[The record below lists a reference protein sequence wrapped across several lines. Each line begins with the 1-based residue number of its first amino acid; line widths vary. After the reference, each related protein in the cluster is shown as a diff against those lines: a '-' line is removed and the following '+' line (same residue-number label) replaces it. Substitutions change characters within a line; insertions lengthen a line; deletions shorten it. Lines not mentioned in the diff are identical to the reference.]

1 MWKGV
6 LFWGYLSPPGGN
18 RQNEGMYVKYMLL
31 FLFLATHKLS
41 K

>member
-6 LFWGYLSPPGGN
+6 LFLGYLSPPGGN
-18 RQNEGMYVKYMLL
+18 RQNEGMYVKYMPL
-31 FLFLATHKLS
+31 FQFLATQEFS